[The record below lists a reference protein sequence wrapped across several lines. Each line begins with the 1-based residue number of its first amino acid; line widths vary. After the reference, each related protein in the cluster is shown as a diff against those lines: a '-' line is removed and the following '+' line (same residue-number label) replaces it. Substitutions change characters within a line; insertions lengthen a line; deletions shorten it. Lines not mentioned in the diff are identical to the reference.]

1 MDLQLNDRVVMVVGA
16 TGGIGSAVASAFAA
30 EGAKLALV
38 GRDQAK
44 LSALAEQLGQDV
56 DTSSAEGA
64 TFVCDLLDPAQ
75 PAPCVQQVEAHFGRV
90 DVLTVCAGNARRGG
104 LDQVTDA
111 DFESTIQVKL
121 LGPLRLARAALPGM
135 RVRGFGRIVLIG
147 GLNGRNPTGQA
158 VVGGVVNAGAANS
171 ARQLAKAYA
180 ADGITVNVVDPHY
193 TRTARWESRLDE
205 LQERHG
211 ISREEASAR
220 AAARMPIG
228 RPVEPSEVADLVLF
242 LASPRLG
249 AINGALIPIDGGS
262 TEGLY

>member
-1 MDLQLNDRVVMVVGA
+1 MDLQLTNRVVMVVGA

-30 EGAKLALV
+30 EGARLALV

-44 LSALAEQLGQDV
+44 LATLAEEIGQAGV
-56 DTSSAEGA
+56 ERA
-64 TFVCDLLDPAQ
+64 TFVCDLLDAAQ
-75 PAPCVQQVEAHFGRV
+75 PEACVRQVEAHFGQL
-90 DVLTVCAGNARRGG
+90 DVIAVCAGNARRGS
-104 LDQVTDA
+104 LDAVTDA

-121 LGPLRLARAALPGM
+121 LGPIRLARAALPGM
-135 RVRGFGRIVLIG
+135 RERRFGRIVLVG

-180 ADGITVNVVDPHY
+180 ADGITVNVVDPHH

-220 AAARMPIG
+220 ASAVMPIG

-242 LASPRLG
+242 LASPRTG
-249 AINGALIPIDGGS
+249 AINGALIPVDGGS
-262 TEGLY
+262 TDGLY